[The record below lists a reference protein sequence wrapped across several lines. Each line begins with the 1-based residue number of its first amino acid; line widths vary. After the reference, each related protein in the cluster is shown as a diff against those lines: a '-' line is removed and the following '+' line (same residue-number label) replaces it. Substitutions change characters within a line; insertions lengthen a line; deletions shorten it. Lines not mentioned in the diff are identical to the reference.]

1 MRKNRWIL
9 IIVIVL
15 AVVALVL
22 VLQNRKGTLK
32 GEMGEFAIVDTAS
45 VVKIFMA
52 DMRNNQVLLTKN
64 SPGEWMLNDS
74 LKARKEGLDLLLKTM
89 SNLAVKAPVPKKSY
103 NSVIKRLATNSI
115 KVEIYQEKYRVDIF
129 NWIKLFP
136 HEKLTKVYYVGN
148 ATPNNMGTFMLIEGS
163 DVPFVVYEPGF
174 RGFVA
179 ARYTTAMN
187 DWRDHQIF
195 KKLPSAIR
203 SLKVEFPFQPEES
216 YLIDKHGSE
225 SLDVVSLETNQKL
238 SSFDTKRVV
247 SLVNGY
253 RNIRFE
259 AVLDAIDPAKAD
271 SIIHTT
277 PINIITLTDTDGN
290 VNKVKTFRRRNDKGD
305 FDMEGNMVSYDVD
318 RLYALINDG
327 KELVLAQYFVF
338 DPITRPLSF
347 LVNRGGK

>member
-1 MRKNRWIL
+1 MKKNRGIL
-9 IIVIVL
+9 VIVIIL
-15 AVVALVL
+15 AIMAVIL

-45 VVKIFMA
+45 VTKIFMA

-115 KVEIYQEKYRVDIF
+115 KVEIYQKKYRVDLF

-148 ATPNNMGTFMLIEGS
+148 ATPDNMGTFMLLDGS

-179 ARYTTAMN
+179 ARYTAATN

-195 KKLPSAIR
+195 KTEP
-203 SLKVEFPFQPEES
+203 
-216 YLIDKHGSE
+216 YL
-225 SLDVVSLETNQKL
+225 
-238 SSFDTKRVV
+238 
-247 SLVNGY
+247 
-253 RNIRFE
+253 
-259 AVLDAIDPAKAD
+259 
-271 SIIHTT
+271 T
-277 PINIITLTDTDGN
+277 P
-290 VNKVKTFRRRNDKGD
+290 
-305 FDMEGNMVSYDVD
+305 
-318 RLYALINDG
+318 
-327 KELVLAQYFVF
+327 
-338 DPITRPLSF
+338 
-347 LVNRGGK
+347 

>member
-1 MRKNRWIL
+1 MKKNRGIL
-9 IIVIVL
+9 VIVIIL
-15 AVVALVL
+15 AIMAVIL

-45 VVKIFMA
+45 VTKIFMA

-115 KVEIYQEKYRVDIF
+115 KVEIYQKKYRVDLF

-148 ATPNNMGTFMLIEGS
+148 ATPDNMGTFMLLDGS

-179 ARYTTAMN
+179 ARYTAATN

-195 KKLPSAIR
+195 KTEPSAIR
-203 SLKVEFPFQPEES
+203 SLKIEFPFQPEES
-216 YLIDKHGSE
+216 YIINIHGPE

-238 SSFDTKRVV
+238 SSFDTRRVV
-247 SLVNGY
+247 GLVNGY
-253 RNIRFE
+253 RDIRFE

-277 PINIITLTDTDGN
+277 PFQIIALTDTTGN
-290 VNKVKTFRRRNDKGD
+290 VNVVKTYRRRNDIGD
-305 FDMEGNMVSYDVD
+305 YDMEGNLVAYDLN

-327 KELVLAQYFVF
+327 KELVLIQYYVF

-347 LVNRGGK
+347 LVNHGEK